1 MESEMKPVIVIPA
14 NQPGH
19 ELLELLDG
27 LTSDPEQRI
36 IVVNDGSTGM
46 ARNIFDLIDTR
57 QGQIQILHHA
67 VNLGKGQALK
77 TGFNHF
83 LLCFSKECSGLVT
96 ADADG
101 QHAIHD
107 IVSVSKALDEHPRAL
122 CLGSRKLDENVPWRS
137 LIGNKVTVG
146 VFKLATGKKLI
157 DTQTGLR
164 GVPADFLPEMMRSS
178 ESGYDF
184 ELDMLLRAIKTH
196 REIIEIPIKT
206 IYISQNKGSHFN
218 PMRDSL
224 KIYFV
229 FLRFSLLSLS
239 TAAIDYSI
247 FAVTFSVTK
256 SILYSIVAARI
267 VAGVFQFTFGK
278 YWVFRSSNR
287 LVFEFAKYVLLVI
300 TLMMLSYSLITPMVN
315 YLNFSPYLSK
325 LIAEGLIFL
334 LSFAAQN
341 VFVYSSS
348 NLSSDWETQKTDWDL
363 YYNKPIKTSL
373 ISRNFTKRKLL
384 RLFKDYVGNK
394 VNSICELGGANSSFF
409 SGLRTQYPDAIY
421 TIIDNNQ
428 RGLDLFQK
436 RYSDDKNIILCNEDV
451 LKLEQGVNSIAGTA
465 DVVFSIGLIEHFTRE
480 GTARAIAAHFIHVKA
495 GGVVLITFPTPTWL
509 YIAARRI
516 AEAARSWRFPD
527 ERPLPMQEVTQEC
540 AKYGEIIYTTIN
552 WPIIFTQGIVVVRAY
567 GT

>member
-1 MESEMKPVIVIPA
+1 MRPVIVIPA
-14 NQPGH
+14 YQPGH
-19 ELLELLDG
+19 EVLELLDG
-27 LTSDPEQRI
+27 LASDPGQRI
-36 IVVNDGSTGM
+36 IVVNDGSTGA

-77 TGFNHF
+77 TAFNHF
-83 LLCFSKECSGLVT
+83 LLCFSKDCSGVVT

-101 QHAIHD
+101 QHALND

-122 CLGSRKLDENVPWRS
+122 CLGSRNLDENIPWKS
-137 LIGNKVTVG
+137 LFGNKLTIG
-146 VFKLATGKKLI
+146 VFKLVTGKNLT

-164 GVPADFLPEMMRSS
+164 GIPTDFLPEILRSS

-184 ELDMLLRAIKTH
+184 ELDMLLKAIKNH

-218 PMRDSL
+218 IMRDSL

-247 FAVTFSVTK
+247 FAVAFSATK
-256 SILYSIVAARI
+256 NILYSIVLARI

-278 YWVFRSSNR
+278 YWVFKSSNR
-287 LVFEFAKYVLLVI
+287 LVFEFAKYVVLVI

-348 NLSSDWETQKTDWDL
+348 NLSSDRETQKTDWDL

-373 ISRNFTKRKLL
+373 ISRGFTRRKLL
-384 RLFKDYVGNK
+384 RLFKDYAGNG
-394 VNSICELGGANSSFF
+394 VSSICELGGANSSFF

-428 RGLDLFQK
+428 SGLDLFQK
-436 RYSDDKNIILCNEDV
+436 QHSDDKNIILRNEDV
-451 LKLEQGVNSIAGTA
+451 LNLEQGVNSMAGTA
-465 DVVFSIGLIEHFTRE
+465 DVVFSIGLIEHFAQQ
-480 GTARAIAAHFIHVKA
+480 GTARAIGAHFTHVKP
-495 GGVVLITFPTPTWL
+495 GGIVLITFPTPTWL
-509 YIAARRI
+509 YVAARRI
-516 AEAARSWRFPD
+516 AEAAGAWRFPD
-527 ERPLPMQEVTQEC
+527 ERPLSMQEVVQEC
-540 AKYGEIIYTTIN
+540 TKYGEILHTTIN